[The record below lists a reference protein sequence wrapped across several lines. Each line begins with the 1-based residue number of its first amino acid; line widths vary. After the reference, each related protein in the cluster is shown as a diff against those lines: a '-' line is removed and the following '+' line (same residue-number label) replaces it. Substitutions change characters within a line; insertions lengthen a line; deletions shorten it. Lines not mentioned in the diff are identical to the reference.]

1 MKIKCLFLVTL
12 ILAFASTGFAQTNKN
27 QVPAQTANT
36 IKRLGVFT
44 NMKFSQEHQ
53 SGYSVELWQEK
64 DRLFGYFLSAQGL
77 TGDTPT
83 GLLEDVMFDAKTG
96 KLSFRARLSTGMT
109 VNKNNEEVP
118 TRDVYQF
125 KGSLKG
131 QKLTGILEHADALD
145 SSATG
150 EKTNVSLQKSKSESA
165 SMSQVKSYDEW
176 KKQADEILALR
187 GPKW

>member
-1 MKIKCLFLVTL
+1 MKINCLFLVAL

-36 IKRLGVFT
+36 VKRLGVFT
-44 NMKFSQEHQ
+44 HMKFSQEHQ

-118 TRDVYQF
+118 TRDV
-125 KGSLKG
+125 
-131 QKLTGILEHADALD
+131 
-145 SSATG
+145 
-150 EKTNVSLQKSKSESA
+150 
-165 SMSQVKSYDEW
+165 
-176 KKQADEILALR
+176 
-187 GPKW
+187 